1 MRVELI
7 TMWYN
12 EEFLAPF
19 FLNHYSWVDRI
30 HILLD
35 TDTDDRTE
43 SIARSYP
50 NVEIEPF
57 AFPDMLDDIIKSA
70 AISARY
76 VTLKDADYVIV
87 VDSDEF
93 IFTNAI
99 VKPVKAHLTET
110 SKDVYFVN
118 LWQIYK
124 HETDPPLD
132 PAIPVYRQRR
142 HGDPNMEDPGNVAYI
157 KPIVVRGGLD
167 LFWGIG
173 NHYIVHNGIQLE
185 WNTRTRHTETKLD
198 VAVERPDMLQGS
210 HWRLVDLDETI
221 RRRLFNRKQRLS
233 RVNLERRLGAHYH
246 QVSEEEII
254 REYLDN
260 RNRPVVIGEAE
271 DTKC

>member
-35 TDTDDRTE
+35 ADTDDGTE
-43 SIARSYP
+43 SIARRYP
-50 NVEIEPF
+50 NVVIEPF
-57 AFPDMLDDIIKSA
+57 AFPDMLDDIVKSA

-76 VTLKDADYVIV
+76 GTLRDADYVIV

-93 IFTNAI
+93 IFTNEI
-99 VKPVKAHLTET
+99 LKPVKTHLAET

-118 LWQIYK
+118 LWQIYQ

-142 HGDPNMEDPGNVAYI
+142 HGDPNMEDPRNAAYI
-157 KPIVVRGGLD
+157 KPLVVRGGLD

-173 NHYIVHNGIQLE
+173 NHYIVHDGRQLE
-185 WNTRTRHTETKLD
+185 WKNRVLHGEMALS
-198 VAVERPDMLQGS
+198 VAVEGPEMLQGS

-221 RRRLFNRKQRLS
+221 RRRIRNRKARLS

-246 QVSEEEII
+246 QVREEDIVK
-254 REYLDN
+254 EYLDN
-260 RNRPVVIGEAE
+260 RNRPIVIAEPGE
-271 DTKC
+271 TKY